1 MDTTKLKKFAQF
13 ARRTLMGQV
22 SAKLDSVLAP
32 GAAARRASGGDEEA
46 RGGHRAGRQM
56 AGD

>member
-32 GAAARRASGGDEEA
+32 APRGASIRR
-46 RGGHRAGRQM
+46 R
-56 AGD
+56 